1 MKCGIVGGGV
11 FGVAAAWE
19 FARRGHQ
26 VELFERSFIPAPLAA
41 GTDISK
47 AIRLEYGP
55 EVERYAPLVER
66 AFERWTD
73 VERRTGERILERC
86 GMLSLASQFQEG
98 HYEWESYQRLRRR
111 GHDLDL
117 LDPREGAKRFP
128 QFCWDTLEAATFNP
142 LGGWLRSG
150 LGVKAMADCAVAAG
164 VTIRTLQEVSDVGDG
179 WLETSGRR
187 HYDLVVVSAGAWVG
201 RLLPQLAPLARVSR
215 QKMSFYRPRQ
225 ASFEVPVWL
234 HDATRSGWYGFPMN
248 EDGVVKV
255 ALHQR
260 SETVDPDASREID
273 VEFLASSR
281 RFVRDMLPGLDSD
294 SDLEGRCCFYT
305 NSPTG
310 DFVIERLQDRL
321 MVAGLGSGHGFKF
334 GPVLGEVVA
343 DVWESGD
350 TSYSLAAGGSDE
362 TW

>member
-1 MKCGIVGGGV
+1 MRCGVVGGGV
-11 FGVAAAWE
+11 FGVATAWE

-26 VELFERSFIPAPLAA
+26 VDLFERDCIPAPLAA

-66 AFERWTD
+66 AFERWTE
-73 VERRTGERILERC
+73 VERQTGERILERC
-86 GMLSLASQFQEG
+86 GMLSLTTQFQEG
-98 HYEWESYQRLRRR
+98 QYEWESYHRLLRR
-111 GHDLDL
+111 GHDLEL
-117 LDPREGAKRFP
+117 LDPTEGAKRFP
-128 QFCWDTLEAATFNP
+128 QFCWNDLEAATFNP

-164 VTIRTLQEVSDVGDG
+164 AKIHTGTEVCEVGNG
-179 WLETSGRR
+179 WLNASGR
-187 HYDLVVVSAGAWVG
+187 HEYDLLVVSAGAWVG
-201 RLLPQLAPLARVSR
+201 HLLPDLASQTRVSR
-215 QKMSFYRPRQ
+215 QRMSFYRPQSR
-225 ASFEVPVWL
+225 AFDVPVWL

-260 SETVDPDASREID
+260 SETVDPDASRDID
-273 VEFLASSR
+273 SEFLECSR
-281 RFVRDMLPGLDSD
+281 SFVRNMLPGLDAESEI
-294 SDLEGRCCFYT
+294 EGKCCFYT

-310 DFVIERLQDRL
+310 NLVIERLDERL

-343 DVWESGD
+343 EVYESGD
-350 TSYSLAAGGSDE
+350 TSYSLAAHGSDE